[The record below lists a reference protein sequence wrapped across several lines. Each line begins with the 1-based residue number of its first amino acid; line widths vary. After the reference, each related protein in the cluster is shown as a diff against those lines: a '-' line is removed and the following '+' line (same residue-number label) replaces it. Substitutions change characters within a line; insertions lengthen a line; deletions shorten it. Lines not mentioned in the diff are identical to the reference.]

1 MRVGLTEFAS
11 YKEME
16 DYNDSDNNF
25 ENKINLK
32 DDYQLIESTNIIND
46 FLEFEKE
53 IILSSVK

>member
-1 MRVGLTEFAS
+1 
-11 YKEME
+11 ME
-16 DYNDSDNNF
+16 DYNDSDNSF